1 MQKISFNKGRITILT
16 ILGLVLVVAV
26 VFYKALFYT
35 VSPGHEAYVFYTLG
49 NGLDKENVQG
59 QGLHFKAPWDDV
71 IDYDIRIQES
81 MSEMEVLSKN
91 GLTIK
96 LELSYRYQ
104 PIPGKS
110 GYIEEEIGS
119 NYHDKVIAPEIKSVT
134 REVIGTY
141 LPEQLYSTAR
151 DSIEGQI
158 LNMLKPNL
166 ENNYYLNL
174 DAVLI
179 RDLTLPPTLQNA
191 IENKLKEEQMQLEY
205 EYKIGRAEAERRRI
219 VIEAEGKDSAN
230 LVLRRN
236 LTEEVLRYKGIE
248 ATLKLAESSNSKVVV
263 VGGGDDGLPLILNP

>member
-1 MQKISFNKGRITILT
+1 MEQVKMNKGKVTLLA
-16 ILGLVLVVAV
+16 ILGAILVIGV
-26 VFYKALFYT
+26 VFYQALFYT
-35 VSPGHEAYVFYTLG
+35 VDPGHEAYVFYTLG
-49 NGLDKENVQG
+49 SGLDKEDVQG
-59 QGLHFKAPWDDV
+59 QGLHVKAPWDKV
-71 IDYDIRIQES
+71 IDYDVRIQES

-104 PIPGKS
+104 PLPGKA

-119 NYHDKVIAPEIKSVT
+119 SYHDKVIAPEIKSVT

-166 ENNYYLNL
+166 EKKYYLNL

-230 LVLRRN
+230 PVLRNN

-248 ATLKLAESSNSKVVV
+248 ATLKLAESSNSKIVV
-263 VGGGDDGLPLILNP
+263 VGGGENGLPLILNP

>member
-1 MQKISFNKGRITILT
+1 MEQVKMNKGKVTLLAILAA
-16 ILGLVLVVAV
+16 ILVIGV
-26 VFYKALFYT
+26 VFYQALFYT
-35 VSPGHEAYVFYTLG
+35 VDPGHEAYVFYTLG
-49 NGLDKENVQG
+49 SGLDKDNVQG
-59 QGLHFKAPWDDV
+59 QGLHIKAPWDKV
-71 IDYDIRIQES
+71 IDYDVRIQES

-96 LELSYRYQ
+96 LELSYRYK
-104 PIPGKS
+104 PLPGKA

-158 LNMLKPNL
+158 YDMLKTPL
-166 ENNYYLNL
+166 EENYYLAL

-179 RDLTLPPTLQNA
+179 RDLTLPPTLQSA

-205 EYKIGRAEAERRRI
+205 EYKIGRAEAEKRRLI
-219 VIEAEGKDSAN
+219 IEAEGRDSAN
-230 LVLRRN
+230 LVLNRN
-236 LTEEVLRYKGIE
+236 LSEKVLRYKGIE

-263 VGGGDDGLPLILNP
+263 VGGGEDGLPLILNP

>member
-1 MQKISFNKGRITILT
+1 MEQVKMNKGKVTLLA
-16 ILGLVLVVAV
+16 ILGAILVIGV
-26 VFYKALFYT
+26 VFYQALFYT
-35 VSPGHEAYVFYTLG
+35 VDPGHEAYVFYTLG
-49 NGLDKENVQG
+49 SGLDKEDVQG
-59 QGLHFKAPWDDV
+59 QGLHVKAPWDKV
-71 IDYDIRIQES
+71 IDYDVRIQES

-104 PIPGKS
+104 PLPGKA

-119 NYHDKVIAPEIKSVT
+119 SYHDKVIAPEIKSVT

-166 ENNYYLNL
+166 EKKYYLNL

-230 LVLRRN
+230 LVLRNN

-248 ATLKLAESSNSKVVV
+248 ATLKLAESSNSKIVV
-263 VGGGDDGLPLILNP
+263 VGGGENGLPLILNP

>member
-1 MQKISFNKGRITILT
+1 MNKGKVTLLA
-16 ILGLVLVVAV
+16 ILGAILVIGV
-26 VFYKALFYT
+26 VFYQALFYT
-35 VSPGHEAYVFYTLG
+35 VDPGHEAYVFYTLG
-49 NGLDKENVQG
+49 SGLDKEDVQG
-59 QGLHFKAPWDDV
+59 QGLHVKAPWDKV
-71 IDYDIRIQES
+71 IDYDVRIQES

-104 PIPGKS
+104 PLPGKA

-119 NYHDKVIAPEIKSVT
+119 SYHDKVIAPEIKSVT

-166 ENNYYLNL
+166 EKKYYLNL

-230 LVLRRN
+230 LVLRNN

-248 ATLKLAESSNSKVVV
+248 ATLKLAESSNSKIVV
-263 VGGGDDGLPLILNP
+263 VGGGENGLPLILNP

>member
-1 MQKISFNKGRITILT
+1 MEQFFKNKGRATIV
-16 ILGLVLVVAV
+16 IVLGSIFLLSV

-35 VSPGHEAYVFYTLG
+35 VAPGQEAYVFYTLSG
-49 NGLDKENVQG
+49 GLDKEDVKG
-59 QGLHFKAPWDDV
+59 QGLHVKAPWDNVVVYDV
-71 IDYDIRIQES
+71 RIQEA
-81 MSEMEVLSKN
+81 MSEMEVLSEN

-104 PIPGKS
+104 PLPGKA

-141 LPEQLYSTAR
+141 LPEELYSTAR
-151 DSIEGQI
+151 DAIEGQI
-158 LNMLKPNL
+158 LDMLKTNL
-166 ENNYYLNL
+166 KDKYYLNL

-179 RDLTLPPTLQNA
+179 RDLTLPPTLQSA
-191 IENKLKEEQMQLEY
+191 IENKLKEEQMELEY
-205 EYKIGRAEAERRRI
+205 EYKIGRAEAEKRRLI
-219 VIEAEGKDSAN
+219 IEAEGRDSAN

-236 LTEEVLRYKGIE
+236 LDDDILRYKGIE
-248 ATLKLAESSNSKVVV
+248 ATLKLAESSNSKIVV

>member
-1 MQKISFNKGRITILT
+1 MEQIIKNKGRITILA
-16 ILGLVLVVAV
+16 ILGFILVFSV

-49 NGLDKENVQG
+49 NGLDKDDVKG
-59 QGLHFKAPWDDV
+59 QGLHFKAPWDNI
-71 IDYDIRIQES
+71 IDYDVRIQEA
-81 MSEMEVLSKN
+81 MSEMEVLSEN

-104 PIPGKS
+104 PLPGKA

-141 LPEQLYSTAR
+141 LPEELYSTAR
-151 DSIEGQI
+151 DAIEGQI
-158 LNMLKPNL
+158 LEMLKTNL
-166 ENNYYLNL
+166 KEKYYLNL

-179 RDLTLPPTLQNA
+179 RDLTLPPTLQGA

-248 ATLKLAESSNSKVVV
+248 ATLKLSESTNSKIIV
-263 VGGGDDGLPLILNP
+263 VGGGEDGLPLILNP